1 MLKVGIA
8 GFGVVGKRRKEYLD
22 LHPDAQVVALCDQV
36 SESMDGVESSINCHS
51 NFKDLLGEP
60 LDVLFVCLTNDVA
73 AQACIDGLSK
83 GLHVF
88 CGLLLVQY
96 NIGTH
101 HFHN

>member
-51 NFKDLLGEP
+51 NFKDLDFKKEI
-60 LDVLFVCLTNDVA
+60 DLFHLNNKEVNSRLIELADNT
-73 AQACIDGLSK
+73 L
-83 GLHVF
+83 
-88 CGLLLVQY
+88 
-96 NIGTH
+96 
-101 HFHN
+101 